1 MYKAK
6 YINPMIPL
14 NNLKETGLFFMDVL
28 SFSPLMDTNQYAVY
42 VKDNLAIHLLPA
54 GENICQMEFYLE
66 VDNVDDL
73 WTSIKDKVG
82 RIKSKRAF
90 IPSLA
95 NEF

>member
-54 GENICQMEFYLE
+54 GENIC
-66 VDNVDDL
+66 L